1 MASRAL
7 PVFLLSLPFLLSS
20 AISSTME
27 IKNET
32 GGDRDYVTR
41 ASFTM
46 DGDVAWVVQV
56 SDLHLSAFHP
66 ERAED
71 LVSRLAPALRV
82 IRPSLLF
89 ITGDITDAKNK
100 RRTST
105 RQDQSEWIQYRSA
118 VDKIV
123 RSSGID
129 RRTIFDI
136 RGNHDKY
143 GVPYVGHKLDFFSTY
158 SVSSQL
164 NRLSTI
170 QSISLLGRERKYIF
184 MGIDDTVSTGL
195 RGPSNL
201 FGHPTD
207 KRMDAVES
215 ELQYWDSYPGS
226 LVTKV
231 AFGHFPMSFT
241 ASSEKGKRYE
251 SIFANHSV
259 SAYICGHLHAT
270 FGRQLW
276 RLHTVELIS
285 NAREPKI
292 AKEFWEW
299 EVGDWKDSRL
309 VRILAIDAGE
319 VSFLD
324 FKLPDKHKLQED
336 FQTAILITY
345 PTDSRNMN
353 RIKTNSQSLRNDIN
367 ALIFSSQPIINV
379 TAKVFDSSSDFKMVE
394 EIPLQVATNSG
405 TQKPLF
411 HAKWNAENYRSDS
424 ATRYWLQVFVIDSQG
439 KEIASQLRPF
449 SVEGKLGHHQN
460 SWLVHLVFEILW
472 ENLYLVLLWSNVGF
486 IIIFLFL
493 SKLLSYFMEHNASYQ
508 MWVMSVSVSSHI
520 QQKKSYFWVPWF
532 LIEGSKSGILWFA
545 MMIYFFYLLKL
556 PWFWGYATS
565 EDGDIVGMYLSGWR
579 IPARNASMMIANLG
593 SPDIFSITLPFM
605 YLVVTPLIILIYCLF
620 VEKSTVYLCSGRN
633 VGCSNG
639 PLLVESE
646 QGLHDVSGVP
656 TNSSED
662 INCSPLYKT
671 CGGWTRRVLLLACLV
686 VILIQF
692 KLCSNLMLAY
702 GGGPVALSPALM
714 WAPPLF
720 MAAAFYLT
728 RTIVN

>member
-1 MASRAL
+1 MASESL
-7 PVFLLSLPFLLSS
+7 ICFLSPLFLLFSALSS
-20 AISSTME
+20 SME
-27 IKNET
+27 IHNEA

-41 ASFTM
+41 ESFPM

-71 LVSRLAPALRV
+71 LVSRLASALRV
-82 IRPSLLF
+82 IRPSLLL

-105 RQDQSEWIQYRSA
+105 RQDETEWIQYRDTMDA
-118 VDKIV
+118 IV
-123 RSSGID
+123 RLSGID

-158 SVSSQL
+158 SVSSQQ

-184 MGIDDTVSTGL
+184 LGIDDTIGTGI

-207 KRMDAVES
+207 KRMDILES
-215 ELQYWDSYPGS
+215 ELQYSDNYSGS
-226 LVTKV
+226 LVTKIV
-231 AFGHFPMSFT
+231 FGHFPMSFT
-241 ASSEKGKRYE
+241 ASSERGKRYE

-259 SAYICGHLHAT
+259 SAYICGHLHAK
-270 FGRQLW
+270 FGKQLW
-276 RLHTVELIS
+276 RLHTVELTS
-285 NAREPKI
+285 NVKEPEIVKQ
-292 AKEFWEW
+292 FWEW

-309 VRILAIDAGE
+309 IRILAIDAGE

-324 FKLPDKHKLQED
+324 LEFLDKHKLLED
-336 FQTAILITY
+336 FETTILITY

-353 RIKTNSQSLRNDIN
+353 RIKTDSQSFRNDIN
-367 ALIFSSQPIINV
+367 ALIFSPQPIINV
-379 TAKVFDSSSDFKMVE
+379 TARVFDSFRDFKMVE

-411 HAKWNAENYRSDS
+411 HAKWNADNYRSVS

-439 KEIASQLRPF
+439 KEIASQPRPF
-449 SVEGKLGHHQN
+449 SVEGKLGHYQN
-460 SWLVHLVFEILW
+460 TWLTHLIFEVQW
-472 ENLYLVLLWSNVGF
+472 ENLYLILLWSNVGF
-486 IIIFLFL
+486 LILFLFL
-493 SKLLSYFMEHNASYQ
+493 PKVLNYFMEKNASYQ
-508 MWVMSVSVSSHI
+508 KWVMSVSVSSHI
-520 QQKKSYFWVPWF
+520 QQRKSFFWVLWF
-532 LIEGSKSGILWFA
+532 LTEGSRSGMLWFT

-556 PWFWGYATS
+556 PWFWGHATS
-565 EDGDIVGMYLSGWR
+565 EDGDVAGMYLSGWR
-579 IPARNASMMIANLG
+579 IQVPNSSMMIDNLG
-593 SPDIFSITLPFM
+593 IPDIFTIALPFM
-605 YLVVTPLIILIYCLF
+605 YLVVTPMIILIYCLF
-620 VEKSTVYLCSGRN
+620 AERSAVCLCSIGNIR
-633 VGCSNG
+633 CSNG
-639 PLLVESE
+639 PLLMESE
-646 QGLHDVSGVP
+646 QGSQDVSEVP

-662 INCSPLYKT
+662 INHPSVYKT
-671 CGGWTRRVLLLACLV
+671 CGGWTRWVILLACLV
-686 VILIQF
+686 IIVIHF
-692 KLCSNLMLAY
+692 KLCCSLMLAY

-720 MAAAFYLT
+720 LAAAFYST
-728 RTIVN
+728 RTIVNH